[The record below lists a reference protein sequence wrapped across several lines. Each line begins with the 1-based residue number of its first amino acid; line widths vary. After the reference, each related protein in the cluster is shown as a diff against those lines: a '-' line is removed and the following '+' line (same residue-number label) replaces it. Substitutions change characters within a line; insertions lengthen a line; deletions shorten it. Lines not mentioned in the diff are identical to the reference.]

1 MNKLGDISVGAVIL
15 LIGLLIIEVW
25 FMVDDKDYGYITLQ
39 ELDIN
44 KDGIVSRQEL
54 KYYLTNMEKAK
65 KRQQIKTKDVLRS
78 VVSGI
83 VRGFMM
89 GLILGTFEGGI
100 ILGLT
105 LGIINPI
112 LTGFEN
118 TVL

>member
-1 MNKLGDISVGAVIL
+1 MNKLDDISVGAVVI
-15 LIGLLIIEVW
+15 LIGLIIIEVW
-25 FMVDDKDYGYITLQ
+25 FMIDDKDYEYITLQ

-44 KDGIVSRQEL
+44 KDGIVSRKEL

-65 KRQQIKTKDVLRS
+65 KRQQLKTKDILRS
-78 VVSGI
+78 VTSGV

-89 GLILGTFEGGI
+89 GLILGTFEGGV

-112 LTGFEN
+112 LSGFEN